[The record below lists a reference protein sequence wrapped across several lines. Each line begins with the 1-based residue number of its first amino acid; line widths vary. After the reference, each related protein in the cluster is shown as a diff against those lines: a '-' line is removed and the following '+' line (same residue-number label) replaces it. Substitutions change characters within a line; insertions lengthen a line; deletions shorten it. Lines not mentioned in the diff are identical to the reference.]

1 VTTEPITEK
10 QLRDE
15 VAAVVER
22 YGLTV
27 DSFLATDLDELED
40 DELRDLWLMVN
51 GALVP
56 AV

>member
-40 DELRDLWLMVN
+40 DELRDLWLRCV
-51 GALVP
+51 
-56 AV
+56 